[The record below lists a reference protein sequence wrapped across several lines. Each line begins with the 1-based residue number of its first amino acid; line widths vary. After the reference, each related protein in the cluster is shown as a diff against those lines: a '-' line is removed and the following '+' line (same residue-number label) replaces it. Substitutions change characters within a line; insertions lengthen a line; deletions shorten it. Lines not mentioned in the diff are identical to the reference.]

1 MSELLTVIAQI
12 RARPGQEAPLRRQLR
27 CLVGPTRAESGCI
40 VYDLHESNTD
50 PGLFVFYETW
60 RAEADLDAHFQT
72 PHMLEFQERIPELVD
87 GSIEITKCTK
97 L

>member
-12 RARPGQEAPLRRQLR
+12 RAKPGQEARLRQQLR
-27 CLVGPTRAESGCI
+27 GLVGPTLAEAGCI
-40 VYDLHESNTD
+40 AYDLHESIAE

-60 RAEADLDAHFQT
+60 KKEADLDAHFQT
-72 PHMLEFQERIPELVD
+72 VHMQAFHERIPDLVD